1 MIMFRTGA
9 VSRLS
14 ILSLCAALLMAQMG
28 ASAQQQPQR
37 QRAPQPVAPA
47 AAQPATRPAAP
58 ATTALVPETSAR
70 QAIIADATTG
80 TILFEKNAD
89 ERMAPSSMSK
99 IMTAYVVFDA
109 LKRGDMK
116 LEDALPVSERA
127 WRMQG
132 SKMFVPLGERVK
144 IDDLLRGMIIQS
156 GNDACIV
163 LAEGLAGSEEA
174 FAERMNAVAKQIGL
188 TGSNFRNASGWP
200 DPDHYMTARDLLI
213 LSERL
218 IADFPELYRIYAERD
233 FTYGKDEKGK
243 PIKQGNRNPLLY
255 KSNGA
260 DGIKTGHTEQ
270 AGYGLTAAAL
280 RDGRRVVMVLNGWPT
295 MKARAEESE
304 RLLEWAY
311 REFATY
317 VLFKSGQPVE
327 QANVWLGKAPSV
339 GLVSTRDVAITIP
352 RRLRPQVDVK
362 VSFDAPVPAPIQKGQ
377 RVGVVV
383 VNVPE
388 RPSVEFPLHAD
399 ADVERLG
406 FGGRVTATLSHYV
419 FGRK

>member
-1 MIMFRTGA
+1 MITFLAGA
-9 VSRLS
+9 ASRLW
-14 ILSLCAALLMAQMG
+14 IVLLGTLLLAAAID
-28 ASAQQQPQR
+28 AEAQQQQR
-37 QRAPQPVAPA
+37 PRAQPA
-47 AAQPATRPAAP
+47 AAPAQPTPAARPAQPPAP
-58 ATTALVPETSAR
+58 SLIPETSAR

-80 TILFEKNAD
+80 TVLFEKNAD

-116 LEDALPVSERA
+116 LEDSLPVSERA

-132 SKMFVPLGERVK
+132 SKMFVPLGERVR

-163 LAEGLAGSEEA
+163 LAEGIAGSEEA
-174 FAERMNAVAKQIGL
+174 FAERMNALAKQIGL
-188 TGSNFRNASGWP
+188 TGSNFRNSSGWP
-200 DPDHYMTARDLLI
+200 DPDHYMTARDLMI
-213 LSERL
+213 LGQRL
-218 IADFPELYRIYAERD
+218 IADFPELYRLYAERD

-255 KSNGA
+255 KSTGA

-270 AGYGLTAAAL
+270 AGYGLAAAAQ
-280 RDGRRVVMVLNGWPT
+280 RDGRRVVMVLNGWPS

-317 VLFKSGQPVE
+317 VLFKAGQPVDK
-327 QANVWLGKAPSV
+327 ASVWLGKDQTV

-352 RRLRPQVDVK
+352 RRLRPQIDVK
-362 VSFDAPVPAPIQKGQ
+362 VSFDAPVPAPIQQGQ
-377 RVGVVV
+377 RIGSVVIS
-383 VNVPE
+383 VPE
-388 RPSVEFPLHAD
+388 RASVEYPLTAET
-399 ADVERLG
+399 DVERLG